1 MLINRIRDKLKNLH
15 PEIEIHGNDAYYV
28 LTGFENMDMKDVMH
42 LMKFTKLGKDR
53 SKAQVRRS
61 MMKSVC
67 FGIFS
72 MRDDKQIGFAR
83 AISDD
88 ATCYYVTDVVVDPE
102 YRGNGA
108 GEQLIRKLTE
118 SDELKDLRGVL
129 LTKDAMPLYRK
140 VGFTDYAGQF
150 MERLPEAVPAA
161 ESCDPAILPVPEA
174 DTTI

>member
-28 LTGFENMDMKDVMH
+28 LTGFENMNMKDVMH

-53 SKAQVRRS
+53 PKAQVRRS
-61 MMKSVC
+61 MMKSMC

-83 AISDD
+83 AISDH
-88 ATCYYVTDVVVDPE
+88 ATCYYLTDVVVDPE

-108 GEQLIRKLTE
+108 GEQLIRTLTE

-129 LTKDAMPLYRK
+129 LTKDAMHLYRK
-140 VGFTDYAGQF
+140 AGFTDYAGQF
-150 MERLPEAVPAA
+150 MERLPDAAPAA
-161 ESCDPAILPVPEA
+161 EGCDPAILPVPEA